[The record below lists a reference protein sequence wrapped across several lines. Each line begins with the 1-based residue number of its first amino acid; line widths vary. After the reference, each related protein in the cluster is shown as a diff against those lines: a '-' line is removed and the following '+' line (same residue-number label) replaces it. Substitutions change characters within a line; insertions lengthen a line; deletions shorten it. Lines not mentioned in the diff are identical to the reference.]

1 MRKGRRGC
9 RLVSGRWKR
18 RDLWPVVLAYIGADQ
33 GLHAS
38 GVEGDVAGPPC
49 VGPFD
54 PDEGVASVTMAYVLL
69 IHLMVVCPLIRLLSV
84 SMKENAK
91 RR

>member
-1 MRKGRRGC
+1 MAVGWSQDDGHVVTFGRLYLHTLAPTRDC
-9 RLVSGRWKR
+9 APPASKATSLARLVW
-18 RDLWPVVLAYIGADQ
+18 
-33 GLHAS
+33 GLSTRA
-38 GVEGDVAGPPC
+38 
-49 VGPFD
+49 
-54 PDEGVASVTMAYVLL
+54 EGVASVTMAYVLL